1 MDALHRVGAS
11 RIGYGRTDIHKRTAL
26 KNWNGISGRE
36 ETDMFNWLFRRKKME
51 EAKNWVVFNRGE
63 NLEFAECPVC
73 GHEVD
78 PDKTILDLYPGVC
91 PKCGAILA
99 GTVDAEEG

>member
-1 MDALHRVGAS
+1 MDVLRRVGAS
-11 RIGYGRTDIHKRTAL
+11 RISYGRTDIHKLTAL
-26 KNWNGISGRE
+26 KNWNGTSGRE

-51 EAKNWVVFNRGE
+51 ETKKWVVFNRGE
-63 NLEFAECPVC
+63 NLEFAEC
-73 GHEVD
+73 GQEVD
-78 PDKTILDLYPGVC
+78 PDVTIRNWYPEKC

>member
-1 MDALHRVGAS
+1 M
-11 RIGYGRTDIHKRTAL
+11 RICCEGTDIHKRTAL

-73 GHEVD
+73 GREVD

-91 PKCGAILA
+91 PKCGTIMG
-99 GTVDAEEG
+99 GTVDAENRREEADVW